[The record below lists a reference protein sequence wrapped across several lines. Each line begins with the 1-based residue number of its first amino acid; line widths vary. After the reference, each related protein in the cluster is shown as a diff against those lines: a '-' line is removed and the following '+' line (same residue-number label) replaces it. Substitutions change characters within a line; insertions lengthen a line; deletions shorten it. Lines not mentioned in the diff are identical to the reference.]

1 MVVLMMQDPRRHGR
15 NALMELFMRA
25 DADGSGELDRDEF
38 RSLLRSL
45 ELDIGAAEL
54 EKMIDECSHDLDGDS
69 SFAYRHNRS

>member
-1 MVVLMMQDPRRHGR
+1 MVVVMMQDPRRHGR

-45 ELDIGAAEL
+45 ELDIGPTEL
-54 EKMIDECSHDLDGDS
+54 EKMIDECDLDGDS